1 MAGYFSNFPT
11 IKYNDIFVK
20 NITIRTKIIDF
31 FYNDPYSFLP
41 YTIIENQK
49 PEDVA
54 YYYYGST
61 DYVWLVILSN
71 KILDP
76 FFEWPLS
83 ENNFFKSISKKYRDK
98 AIESTNNK
106 DITDY
111 EIYYWTMSSKTT
123 DNILYYYN
131 ENKDLNMSVDT
142 YKFTSKEDREGYIP
156 MRIYDEELKNNEKN
170 QNIYL
175 LNKQYLNIAEQNLQ
189 DLLND

>member
-76 FFEWPLS
+76 YFEWPLS